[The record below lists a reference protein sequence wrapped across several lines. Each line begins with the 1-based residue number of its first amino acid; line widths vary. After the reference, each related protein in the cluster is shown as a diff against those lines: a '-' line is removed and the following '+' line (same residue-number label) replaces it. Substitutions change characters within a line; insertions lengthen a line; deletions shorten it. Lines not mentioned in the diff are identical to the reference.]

1 MTNRYAETALATASI
16 RKISWLDAVCR
27 DLLARTLRGIREGE
41 ITVSDGG
48 WAGTFGRTTPE
59 FPVRAAVTVHDPSFY
74 RRAVLGGSVGAG
86 ESYADGAWTCDD
98 LVSLVRIM
106 ARNEEALSGMESG
119 AARFLGWAYRAAHGL
134 RRNSR
139 AGSRRNV
146 AEHYDLG
153 NDFYRLFL
161 DPTMAYSCAIFERAD
176 ATLEEASV
184 AKFDRIARKLRLS
197 PAHRVLEVGCGWGG
211 FALHAASN
219 YGCRVVGITVS
230 RAQHEEATRRVAEA
244 GLSDRVEIRLQDY
257 RDAEGTFD
265 RVVSIEMIEA
275 VGAGYLPTFMK
286 ACTDRLA
293 PDGLML
299 LQAITIRDDLY
310 DRHVRTV
317 DFIKRHIFPGTF
329 IPSVTAIAT
338 AAAKGTDLRLVHLED
353 ITPHY
358 AETLKMWRER
368 FRTRLNEVRSQGFP
382 DRFART
388 WEYYLSY
395 CEGSFRERYNGD
407 VQMIFSR
414 PRWREAPVLPPL
426 PAN

>member
-1 MTNRYAETALATASI
+1 MTNQHAETALARASA
-16 RKISWLDAVCR
+16 RKIPWIDAVFR
-27 DLLARTLRGIREGE
+27 SLLERTLRGIREGE

-48 WAGTFGRTTPE
+48 WARTFGRTTPDY
-59 FPVRAAVTVHDPSFY
+59 PVRSTVTVHDPSFY

-86 ESYADGAWTCDD
+86 ESYADGAWMCDD

-119 AARFLGWAYRAAHGL
+119 AARFLGWTYRAAHGF
-134 RRNSR
+134 RRNTR
-139 AGSRRNV
+139 VGSRRNV

-176 ATLEEASV
+176 ATLEEASI

-211 FALHAASN
+211 FALHVAAK

-230 RAQHEEATRRVAEA
+230 PAQREEATRRVAEA

-257 RDAEGTFD
+257 RDTEGTFD
-265 RVVSIEMIEA
+265 RVVSVEMIEA
-275 VGAGYLPTFMK
+275 VGAGYLQAFMK
-286 ACTDRLA
+286 TCADRLS
-293 PDGLML
+293 PDGLFL

-310 DRHVRTV
+310 DQHVRTV
-317 DFIKRHIFPGTF
+317 DFIKRHIFPGSF
-329 IPSVTAIAT
+329 IPSVTAIA
-338 AAAKGTDLRLVHLED
+338 AATGKGTDLRMVHLED

-358 AETLKMWRER
+358 AETLKRWRER
-368 FRTRLNEVRSQGFP
+368 FRGRLREVRSLGFP
-382 DRFART
+382 DRFARM

-395 CEGSFRERYNGD
+395 CEGSFRERYNGN

>member
-1 MTNRYAETALATASI
+1 MTKSYAETALSPASV
-16 RKISWLDAVCR
+16 RKIPRLDAICR
-27 DLLARTLRGIREGE
+27 DLLARILDGIREGE
-41 ITVSDGG
+41 IAVSDGG
-48 WAGTFGRTTPE
+48 WAGTFGRTTPD
-59 FPVRAAVTVHDPSFY
+59 FPVRAAVTVRDPSFY

-86 ESYADGAWTCDD
+86 ESYADGDWACDD
-98 LVSLVRIM
+98 LVALVRIM

-134 RRNSR
+134 RRNTR

-176 ATLEEASV
+176 ATLEEASI
-184 AKFDRIARKLRLS
+184 AKFERIARKLRLH
-197 PAHRVLEVGCGWGG
+197 PAHRILEVGCGWGG
-211 FALHAASN
+211 FALHAASK

-244 GLSDRVEIRLQDY
+244 GLADRVEIRLQDY

-265 RVVSIEMIEA
+265 RVVSVEMIEA
-275 VGAGYLPTFMK
+275 VGAPYLPVFMK
-286 ACTDRLA
+286 ACADRLA
-293 PDGLML
+293 PDGLLL
-299 LQAITIRDDLY
+299 LQAITVRDDLY
-310 DRHVRTV
+310 ERHVRTV

-329 IPSVTAIAT
+329 IPSVTAIA
-338 AAAKGTDLRLVHLED
+338 AATAKGTDLRMVHLED

-358 AETLKMWRER
+358 AETLKRWRER
-368 FRTRLNEVRSQGFP
+368 FRARLREVREQGFP
-382 DRFART
+382 DPFARS

-407 VQMIFSR
+407 VQMLFSR
-414 PRWREAPVLPPL
+414 PRWREAPLLPPL
-426 PAN
+426 PAD

>member
-1 MTNRYAETALATASI
+1 MTKSYAETALSPASV
-16 RKISWLDAVCR
+16 RKIPRLDAICR
-27 DLLARTLRGIREGE
+27 DLLARILDGIREGE

-48 WAGTFGRTTPE
+48 WARTFGRTTPD
-59 FPVRAAVTVHDPSFY
+59 FPVRSTVTVHDPSFY

-119 AARFLGWAYRAAHGL
+119 GARFLGWTYRAAHGL
-134 RRNSR
+134 RRNTR

-176 ATLEEASV
+176 ATLEEASI

-211 FALHAASN
+211 FALHVAAK

-230 RAQHEEATRRVAEA
+230 PAQHEEATRRVAEA

-257 RDAEGTFD
+257 RDTEGTFD
-265 RVVSIEMIEA
+265 RVVSVEMIEA
-275 VGAGYLPTFMK
+275 VGAGYLQAFMK
-286 ACTDRLA
+286 TCADRLS
-293 PDGLML
+293 PDGLFL

-317 DFIKRHIFPGTF
+317 DFIKRHIFPGSF
-329 IPSVTAIAT
+329 IPSVAAIA
-338 AAAKGTDLRLVHLED
+338 AATGKGTDLRMVHLED

-358 AETLKMWRER
+358 AETLKRWRER
-368 FRTRLNEVRSQGFP
+368 FRGRLREVRSLGFP
-382 DRFART
+382 DRFARI

-395 CEGSFRERYNGD
+395 CEGSFRERYNGN

>member
-1 MTNRYAETALATASI
+1 MTNRYAETALSPASV
-16 RKISWLDAVCR
+16 RKIPRLDAMCR
-27 DLLARTLRGIREGE
+27 AALARTLCGIREGE
-41 ITVSDGG
+41 ITMTDGES
-48 WAGTFGRTTPE
+48 AGTFGRATPE
-59 FPVRAAVTVHDPSFY
+59 FPVRATVTVHDPSFY
-74 RRAVLGGSVGAG
+74 RRALLGGSVGAG
-86 ESYADGAWTCDD
+86 ESYVDGAWTCDD
-98 LVSLVRIM
+98 LVALVRIM

-119 AARFLGWAYRAAHGL
+119 AARLLGWAYRAGHGL
-134 RRNSR
+134 RRNTR

-161 DPTMAYSCAIFERAD
+161 DPTMAYSCAIFDRAD
-176 ATLEEASV
+176 ATLEEASI

-219 YGCRVVGITVS
+219 YGCRVVGTTVS

-244 GLSDRVEIRLQDY
+244 GLAHRVEIRLQDY
-257 RDAEGTFD
+257 RDTEGTFD
-265 RVVSIEMIEA
+265 RVVSVEMIEA
-275 VGAGYLPTFMK
+275 VGAGYLPAFMK
-286 ACTDRLA
+286 ACASRLS

-317 DFIKRHIFPGTF
+317 DFIKRHVFPGTF
-329 IPSVTAIAT
+329 IPSVTAIA

-358 AETLKMWRER
+358 AETLKAWRER
-368 FRTRLNEVRSQGFP
+368 FRARLREVRSQGFP
-382 DRFART
+382 DRFVRM

-395 CEGSFRERYNGD
+395 CEGSFRERYNGN